1 MISVRENVSLKPY
14 NTFGIEASARYF
26 AEPSDMAEL
35 LDVLNGVKS
44 GNLPLLITA
53 GGSNMLYRSDFDGLV
68 LRPVLKGIEVVDRT
82 AEEVRVRA
90 SSGEDWD
97 AFVAFCVQHQWG
109 GLENLSLIPG
119 HVGASPV
126 QNIGAYGVE
135 VKDCI
140 DRVEV
145 LSLDTLTPCVFSG
158 KACGFGY
165 RNSIFKQGGK
175 GKYLVTS
182 VVYKLFLN
190 PVFKIGYGDL
200 AQVVSSMG
208 GPSLEN
214 VRNAVIDIR
223 RRKLPDPAV
232 IGNAGSFFKNPVVSS
247 QVAAALKEQYALM
260 PSYKISEN
268 KVKIPAAWL
277 IEQSGWKGKALGRAG
292 VHGVQPLVLVN
303 LGGATGED
311 ILRCAHAVR
320 ADVLQQFGI
329 NLDME
334 VQVVG

>member
-1 MISVRENVSLKPY
+1 MISIRENVSLKPY

-26 AEPSDMAEL
+26 AEPSDMGEL
-35 LDVLNGVKS
+35 LEALNWVKS
-44 GNLPLLITA
+44 ENLPLLITA
-53 GGSNMLYRSDFDGLV
+53 GGSNLLYRIDFEGLV
-68 LRPVLKGIEVVDRT
+68 LRPLLKGIEVIDQT
-82 AEEVRVRA
+82 AGEVRVRVA
-90 SSGEDWD
+90 SGEDWD

-145 LSLDTLTPCVFSG
+145 LSLDTLTPCFFSG

-182 VVYKLFLN
+182 VVYKLSLH
-190 PVFKIGYGDL
+190 PVYKTGFGDL

-208 GPSLEN
+208 GTSLEN

-223 RRKLPDPAV
+223 SRKLPDPAV
-232 IGNAGSFFKNPVVSS
+232 IGNAGSFFKNPVVSPR
-247 QVAAALKEQYALM
+247 VAAALKEKYALM
-260 PSYKISEN
+260 PSYKMAED

-277 IEQSGWKGKALGRAG
+277 IEQSGWKGKTLGRAG

-311 ILRCAHAVR
+311 VLRCAQAIS

>member
-26 AEPSDMAEL
+26 AEPSDKTEL
-35 LDVLNGVKS
+35 LEVLNRVKS

-53 GGSNMLYRSDFDGLV
+53 GGSNLLYRSDFDGLV
-68 LRPVLKGIEVVDRT
+68 LRPMLKGIEMLDRT
-82 AEEVRVRA
+82 AGVVRVRA
-90 SSGEDWD
+90 ASGGDWVS
-97 AFVAFCVQHQWG
+97 FVAFCVQHQWG

-126 QNIGAYGVE
+126 QNIGAYGAE

-140 DRVEV
+140 DKVEA

-182 VVYKLFLN
+182 VVYKLSLH
-190 PVFKIGYGDL
+190 PVYKTGYVDL

-208 GPSLEN
+208 GLSLEN

-223 RRKLPDPAV
+223 RRKLPDPAET
-232 IGNAGSFFKNPVVSS
+232 GNAGSFFKNPVVPS
-247 QVAAALKEQYALM
+247 QVAAVLKEKYVSM
-260 PSYKISEN
+260 PSYRISEDQ
-268 KVKIPAAWL
+268 VKIPAAWL
-277 IEQSGWKGKALGRAG
+277 IEQAGWKGKTLGRAG
-292 VHGVQPLVLVN
+292 VHAVQPLVLVN

-311 ILRCAHAVR
+311 VLRCAQAVS